1 MTARDASCSG
11 GPRPLPRPGE
21 TAGARQGHSSFGES
35 SIDILTNGAH
45 RSIVPLLQKKSMRD
59 NKRDQLQGTLDL
71 LVLRTLS
78 TGGTMHG
85 YSIAERVEQVSRDV
99 LRIEAGSLY
108 PALHRMEEAGWV
120 KSEWDVSDNN
130 RRARFYTITAAG
142 RRRLSEEE
150 EHWNRLAVAVNR
162 VLRSV

>member
-1 MTARDASCSG
+1 MST
-11 GPRPLPRPGE
+11 
-21 TAGARQGHSSFGES
+21 
-35 SIDILTNGAH
+35 
-45 RSIVPLLQKKSMRD
+45 RD
-59 NKRDQLQGTLDL
+59 NRRDQLQGTLDL

-85 YSIAERVEQVSRDV
+85 YAISERVEQVSRDV

-120 KSEWDVSDNN
+120 RSEWDLSDNN

-142 RRRLSEEE
+142 KRRLAQEE
-150 EHWNRLAVAVNR
+150 EHWNRLTVAVDR
-162 VLRSV
+162 VLRLA